1 MARTHDGTYILAQ
14 VAFWLAVVGAIN
26 WGLVGFFN
34 FDLVRAIFG
43 GDRATDMSGLSR
55 LIYALVGLAG
65 LALAAFGPRL
75 RAREAGRL
83 PASRAADVR
92 V

>member
-26 WGLVGFFN
+26 WGP
-34 FDLVRAIFG
+34 
-43 GDRATDMSGLSR
+43 
-55 LIYALVGLAG
+55 
-65 LALAAFGPRL
+65 FGPRL

-83 PASRAADVR
+83 PASRGADVR